1 MAGQT
6 LISWIGA
13 NDLKALENNESQGP
27 LIATLEAQPFD
38 RIVLLYNYDT
48 QQVNPY
54 LQLLRQRFDSELQAH
69 HIRLSSPTHFADIY
83 QAANSQ
89 LETLKAAREDI
100 SILLSP
106 GTPAMQAIWILLG
119 KTRYQATFY
128 QSSREQ
134 GVERVDIPFE
144 IAAEYIPPAKSISAK
159 QLSALSEAA
168 PPANAAFS
176 DIITQSPVMQQLIAR
191 AQILAEHDVPV
202 LIDGQSGT
210 GKELF
215 ARAIHNASARKDK
228 PFVAVNCGAFPSELI
243 DSMLFGHKKGAFT
256 GAVADKPGFFEQVNG
271 GTLFLD
277 EFGELTAEV
286 QVRLLRVLQDKTF
299 TRVGDT
305 KEQTS
310 DFRLV
315 AATNKNLMLEITE
328 GRFREDLF
336 YRVAVGTIPL
346 PPLKQREGDLLLLS
360 NSLLALMGQEYPLLK
375 SKKISASAC
384 NVIQQQNWPG
394 NIRELKATLL
404 RAALWA
410 ANDDIGA
417 DDIRQALFDT
427 SAIGG
432 SGSDILNRDL
442 SQGLNLEA
450 LIGEVASH
458 YIDRALAQTAGQ
470 KGKAAELLGFSS
482 HQTLGNWQKK
492 YGK

>member
-1 MAGQT
+1 
-6 LISWIGA
+6 
-13 NDLKALENNESQGP
+13 
-27 LIATLEAQPFD
+27 
-38 RIVLLYNYDT
+38 
-48 QQVNPY
+48 
-54 LQLLRQRFDSELQAH
+54 
-69 HIRLSSPTHFADIY
+69 
-83 QAANSQ
+83 
-89 LETLKAAREDI
+89 
-100 SILLSP
+100 
-106 GTPAMQAIWILLG
+106 MQAVWILLG

-134 GVERVDIPFE
+134 GVEQVNIPFE
-144 IAAEYIPPAKSISAK
+144 IAAEYIPPAKSISAR
-159 QLSALSEAA
+159 QLNVLSEAA

-176 DIITQSPVMQQLIAR
+176 DIITQSPVVEQLIQR
-191 AQILAEHDVPV
+191 AQILAEHEVPV

-256 GAVADKPGFFEQVNG
+256 GAVADKPGFFEQANG

-277 EFGELTAEV
+277 EFGELEPAV

-305 KEQTS
+305 KEQRS

-315 AATNKNLMLEITE
+315 AATNKKLIAEIAQ
-328 GRFREDLF
+328 GHFREDLF
-336 YRVAVGTIPL
+336 YRVAVGTIHL
-346 PPLKQREGDLLLLS
+346 PSLKQREGDVLLLS
-360 NSLLALMGQEYPLLK
+360 HSLLDLMGQEYPLLK
-375 SKKISASAC
+375 SKKLSISAC
-384 NVIQQQNWPG
+384 KVIQQHDWPG

-404 RAALWA
+404 RAALWSA
-410 ANDDIGA
+410 AEEIGG

-427 SAIGG
+427 SAARVPNG
-432 SGSDILNRDL
+432 DILNRDL
-442 SQGLNLEA
+442 SEGLNLQG
-450 LIGEVASH
+450 LVGEVASH

-470 KGKAAELLGFSS
+470 KGKAAELLGFKN

-492 YGK
+492 YGNN